1 MKPKRPFG
9 TARRLLAAPLVVLM
23 AALGLAAGAV
33 PAKAGLPPFHLN
45 GCIIWQTITLEN
57 GWISDNS
64 AYDTGNPSFCEND
77 GMVYLS
83 GSLAVNSAIYGD
95 ESFGTLPSGYRPS
108 QNIYLSVYTLGGVY
122 GVLQIDANGTMFA
135 YDGSATGYTSLAG
148 VSFPAASFS
157 MEPLSLENG
166 WLPAFNGTGDP
177 SYGIDS
183 NDIVH
188 MTGSIYD
195 ANGTPPTPPSYLW
208 NSVILPSGTLSAD
221 DCADFNVYGFES
233 DSTLGP
239 PSFLDEVENP
249 GEDDPASLSG
259 GNPGF
264 TSLAGI
270 SYPAVPEADW
280 QALYLMNGAEPVT
293 GGIVPDFSCSMAPSV
308 YSVGDVV
315 YLTGLVDLP
324 AGFDGEIALLP
335 ESDGLPAHN
344 LYMIASTGQNS
355 TTSGD
360 NYMVVEITPAG
371 GVWIW
376 NAPGNSNDDVELS
389 GLSFVIGS

>member
-77 GMVYLS
+77 GIVYLS

-108 QNIYLSVYTLGGVY
+108 QNIYLNVYTLGGVY

-239 PSFLDEVENP
+239 PSF
-249 GEDDPASLSG
+249 
-259 GNPGF
+259 
-264 TSLAGI
+264 
-270 SYPAVPEADW
+270 
-280 QALYLMNGAEPVT
+280 
-293 GGIVPDFSCSMAPSV
+293 
-308 YSVGDVV
+308 
-315 YLTGLVDLP
+315 
-324 AGFDGEIALLP
+324 
-335 ESDGLPAHN
+335 
-344 LYMIASTGQNS
+344 
-355 TTSGD
+355 
-360 NYMVVEITPAG
+360 
-371 GVWIW
+371 
-376 NAPGNSNDDVELS
+376 
-389 GLSFVIGS
+389 